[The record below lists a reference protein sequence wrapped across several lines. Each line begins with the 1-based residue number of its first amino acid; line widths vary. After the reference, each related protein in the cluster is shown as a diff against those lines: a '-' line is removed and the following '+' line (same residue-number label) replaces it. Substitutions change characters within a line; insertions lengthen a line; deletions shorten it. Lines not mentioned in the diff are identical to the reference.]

1 MNEFLRG
8 RVYNNLLDY
17 YEAVNPGVNPI
28 PELPEVVMRI
38 YCCEYEFKSK
48 YFDSSEECFKF
59 AIGYNDSRCYVVDYL
74 GTVGDRD
81 NVVKE
86 TFGKEDSRLVSY
98 IDDSGYHKLNTNEFN
113 NSIDHVLHDYQGNL
127 WVASSRQ
134 GVMKIVATNFINVAQ
149 GRGGRPDEGSL

>member
-98 IDDSGYHKLNTNEFN
+98 IDDRTYEVYNEERSLAKGICVWNKYYGDKSELNKAFSE
-113 NSIDHVLHDYQGNL
+113 
-127 WVASSRQ
+127 
-134 GVMKIVATNFINVAQ
+134 
-149 GRGGRPDEGSL
+149 RGIELKSKKYSKV